1 MKYLISIVA
10 LFCINTFTFSQIRID
25 IGEVYGAALEKTVN
39 TTIQKIYRIN
49 VQTLLDAR
57 GLENNQMEVK
67 MSFFNKDYDVVLM
80 ENTILENTPAFYTDE
95 NGILHEDHPTVK
107 LYAGYLKSDS
117 TKSVRLSIV
126 DNRYING
133 YINTGEDL
141 LHLSSPVENGGN
153 TIAYFRNDIIDTSG
167 SYSCGTPELEQEMSE
182 SAIMPMA
189 TDLYDFET
197 VIRIMKI
204 AADADEEF
212 YNLYGDNSNNRIL
225 AILNEAEGLYARTF
239 NIAFQIA
246 YVHYYR
252 SNSPYTI
259 TSFTDQG
266 AAFLSQVKNYW
277 NQNLSSIDRDV
288 VMIFSGK
295 EAKISTDQLL
305 LGRANA
311 VGDIRNKA
319 TSYMATFEHL
329 IESRRFSTVD
339 HELGHLCGGSHS
351 DCQYADNSNLASVMC
366 SGFVKDPPYFSQ
378 ASVARIGQHI
388 YSNNYLQKVSVTSG
402 SSFVNNST
410 NVTFTASPFPSGMF
424 TWSGYPMDLVSTS
437 GASATFKTGRDG
449 TSYATIKTAGGAS
462 MSGSVY
468 VGKPVITIEGPNR
481 TPNTDYAKY
490 RAIYDGRCSPT
501 KFEWILNPQG
511 NNSVYGANTST
522 FDIAF
527 YQTGS
532 YQIVVRA
539 ANKFGMGEYT
549 VSGVTVYDSNNRSV
563 AVAYPNP
570 ASQTLYVDFSSIG
583 EQPAQAF
590 SSTAVQ
596 QKHYDVRLFNLQG
609 ALVRTA
615 QSAGERISLD
625 VSGLPG
631 GNYFLHIYDGKGEK
645 PVVQQVIVS
654 H

>member
-1 MKYLISIVA
+1 M
-10 LFCINTFTFSQIRID
+10 Q
-25 IGEVYGAALEKTVN
+25 
-39 TTIQKIYRIN
+39 
-49 VQTLLDAR
+49 
-57 GLENNQMEVK
+57 
-67 MSFFNKDYDVVLM
+67 
-80 ENTILENTPAFYTDE
+80 NTPAFYTDE
-95 NGILHEDHPTVK
+95 KGTMHQDYPNVK

-117 TKSVRLSIV
+117 TKYVRFSII
-126 DNRYING
+126 DDQYLNG
-133 YINTGEDL
+133 YINVGDDFL
-141 LHLSSPVENGGN
+141 YLSSLAENNGN
-153 TIAYFRNDIIDTSG
+153 TIVYYGDDVISSDSG
-167 SYSCGTPELEQEMSE
+167 EHWLCGTPDSDLVESE
-182 SAIMPMA
+182 ILPLA
-189 TDLYDFET
+189 TDLYDFES

-204 AADADEEF
+204 AVDADADF
-212 YNLYGDNSNNRIL
+212 FNIHGNSTNAQML
-225 AILNEAEGLYARTF
+225 SAINEIEGLYAYTF
-239 NIAFQIA
+239 NIAFQVTNI
-246 YVHYYR
+246 HYYQ
-252 SNSPYTI
+252 SASVSGYPYTANI
-259 TSFTDQG
+259 SDGGNILVTQM
-266 AAFLSQVKNYW
+266 QNYW
-277 NQNLSSIDRDV
+277 NANSSNIDRNV
-288 VMIFSGK
+288 AMLFSGK
-295 EAKISTDQLL
+295 SHIYGDGSRPAGIA
-305 LGRANA
+305 RAIGGMA
-311 VGDIRNKA
+311 NKS
-319 TSYMATFEHL
+319 TSYMVTFNRIGMFL
-329 IESRRFSTVD
+329 TTA
-339 HELGHLCGGSHS
+339 HELGHLCNGVHS
-351 DCQYADNSNLASVMC
+351 DCQSNTLPTASVMC
-366 SGFVKDPPYFSQ
+366 QGTKKNPPYFSQ

-410 NVTFTASPFPSGMF
+410 NVTFTASPFPAGMF

-437 GASATFKTGRDG
+437 GTSATFKTGRDG

-481 TPNTDYAKY
+481 APNTDYAKY

-549 VSGVTVYDSNNRSV
+549 VSGVTVYDPNNRS
-563 AVAYPNP
+563 ASVAYPNP
-570 ASQTLYVDFSSIG
+570 ASQILYVDFTSIG
-583 EQPAQAF
+583 EQLAQTF
-590 SSTAVQ
+590 TSTAVQ

-609 ALVRTA
+609 SLVRTA
-615 QSAGERISLD
+615 RSAGERISLD

-645 PVVQQVIVS
+645 PVVQQIVVS

>member
-1 MKYLISIVA
+1 
-10 LFCINTFTFSQIRID
+10 
-25 IGEVYGAALEKTVN
+25 
-39 TTIQKIYRIN
+39 
-49 VQTLLDAR
+49 
-57 GLENNQMEVK
+57 
-67 MSFFNKDYDVVLM
+67 
-80 ENTILENTPAFYTDE
+80 
-95 NGILHEDHPTVK
+95 
-107 LYAGYLKSDS
+107 
-117 TKSVRLSIV
+117 
-126 DNRYING
+126 
-133 YINTGEDL
+133 
-141 LHLSSPVENGGN
+141 
-153 TIAYFRNDIIDTSG
+153 
-167 SYSCGTPELEQEMSE
+167 
-182 SAIMPMA
+182 
-189 TDLYDFET
+189 
-197 VIRIMKI
+197 
-204 AADADEEF
+204 
-212 YNLYGDNSNNRIL
+212 
-225 AILNEAEGLYARTF
+225 
-239 NIAFQIA
+239 
-246 YVHYYR
+246 
-252 SNSPYTI
+252 
-259 TSFTDQG
+259 
-266 AAFLSQVKNYW
+266 
-277 NQNLSSIDRDV
+277 
-288 VMIFSGK
+288 MI
-295 EAKISTDQLL
+295 
-305 LGRANA
+305 
-311 VGDIRNKA
+311 
-319 TSYMATFEHL
+319 
-329 IESRRFSTVD
+329 
-339 HELGHLCGGSHS
+339 
-351 DCQYADNSNLASVMC
+351 
-366 SGFVKDPPYFSQ
+366 
-378 ASVARIGQHI
+378 
-388 YSNNYLQKVSVTSG
+388 
-402 SSFVNNST
+402 
-410 NVTFTASPFPSGMF
+410 FTASPFPFGMF

-481 TPNTDYAKY
+481 APNTDYAKY

-570 ASQTLYVDFSSIG
+570 ASQTLYVDFSSIR

-590 SSTAVQ
+590 NSTAVQ

-609 ALVRTA
+609 TLIRTV
-615 QSAGERISLD
+615 QSVGEQISLD